1 MKQTYIRMLSQPK
14 LVDPVLI
21 AGLPSIGDIGRI
33 ATRLLYEFLQAELF
47 AELYSPTLPDYVSI
61 DKKGIC
67 RLPKYEF
74 YASVKNPHLII
85 LTGDSQPALEDIPA
99 HYELCNDILDF
110 VSNLRCKSIITL
122 DGAPTTQPTKEIYVA
137 TTSRKLAKEYV
148 ENGAVA
154 YKGGRIIGA
163 PGLLL
168 GLARKKGLEGICLL
182 GSTPSLTAD
191 REAAFRVY
199 RLLRKVLGI
208 DVQKGLQVT

>member
-33 ATRLLYEFLQAELF
+33 AARLLYEFLRAELF
-47 AELYSPTLPDYVSI
+47 AELYSPILPDYVFI
-61 DKKGIC
+61 DKKGVC
-67 RLPKYEF
+67 HLPKYEF
-74 YASVKNPHLII
+74 YASTKSSNLMILI
-85 LTGDSQPALEDIPA
+85 GDSQPALEDIPA

-110 VSNLRCKSIITL
+110 VSNFGCKSVITL

-137 TTSRKLAKEYV
+137 ATSKKLASEYV
-148 ENGAVA
+148 QNGAIA
-154 YKGGRIIGA
+154 YKGGRIIGD

-168 GLARKKGLEGICLL
+168 GLAEKKGIKGICLL
-182 GSTPSLTAD
+182 GSTPSLTTD

-199 RLLRKVLGI
+199 RLLRKVLGAN
-208 DVQKGLQVT
+208 VQEGL